1 MAPPGR
7 DWLRMW
13 SHFGHQRQ
21 KLWLRDFD
29 LAAHSRENKRGS
41 HSAPRPHQSNRGL
54 TRSLLTPANHHRK
67 PCVFCKATSD
77 TFRLRLELPFR
88 LVPVPFGKKGIALR
102 VYLPTLVK
110 DPSGVGRIPIL
121 DFHLDGKQ
129 LSLQQLIT
137 SGVVS
142 GQVSFALTAS
152 GTTKKPKV
160 HFQVPASTTVE
171 ILGQAWMLEGI
182 DIEVDKDM
190 LVVKLCHVA
199 AKAGGDIRIEGHVN
213 LAHKPLAIDWTIK
226 ILDLPIAAILATAKV
241 EAPVSGRLS
250 IDLHVT

>member
-7 DWLRMW
+7 DWLRML

-54 TRSLLTPANHHRK
+54 TRSLLTPASHHRK

-110 DPSGVGRIPIL
+110 DPSGVGRIPI
-121 DFHLDGKQ
+121 
-129 LSLQQLIT
+129 SIP
-137 SGVVS
+137 S
-142 GQVSFALTAS
+142 TAS
-152 GTTKKPKV
+152 VEAKEENRLVAPQEPVGVGSGPDDVLIRVSSDSRRTSCSVMTVPSGFWRFYLGT
-160 HFQVPASTTVE
+160 
-171 ILGQAWMLEGI
+171 
-182 DIEVDKDM
+182 
-190 LVVKLCHVA
+190 
-199 AKAGGDIRIEGHVN
+199 
-213 LAHKPLAIDWTIK
+213 DWT
-226 ILDLPIAAILATAKV
+226 DMF
-241 EAPVSGRLS
+241 SGDRS
-250 IDLHVT
+250 C